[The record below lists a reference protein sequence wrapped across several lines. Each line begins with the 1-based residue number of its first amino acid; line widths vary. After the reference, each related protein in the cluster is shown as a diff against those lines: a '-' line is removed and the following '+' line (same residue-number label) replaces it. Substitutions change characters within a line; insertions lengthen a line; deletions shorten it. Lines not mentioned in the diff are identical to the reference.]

1 MGFEKGFFRGFP
13 FCSPTLFGKLNNPK
27 KAYAIA
33 GKAVRHWLA
42 ILNLVCT
49 LLDEKIQANFK
60 QLFICYLLEYASH
73 S

>member
-1 MGFEKGFFRGFP
+1 MQNAVLEIFVNNVTCPVYRRNF
-13 FCSPTLFGKLNNPK
+13 NNPK
-27 KAYAIA
+27 KAYAVA

-60 QLFICYLLEYASH
+60 QCWADF
-73 S
+73 